1 MNLLKKIIQTAKD
14 AIDSVKMTTKLKLFI
29 RSEKSREEYEIVRLQ
44 ERIEKQIREDC
55 LQDAFRIFLGLQNRK
70 DYIKSLEEFQAYL
83 LSEVKEDEKNED

>member
-14 AIDSVKMTTKLKLFI
+14 AIDSVKMTTKLKLFV

-55 LQDAFRIFLGLQNRK
+55 LQGAFRIFLELQNRK
-70 DYIKSLEEFQAYL
+70 NYIKSLEEFQAYL